1 MDKIYTSILSSIP
14 DRIDFDFITVK
25 TETVKHIYL
34 DNISEQNILFNIEN
48 AEGFIFEPSTGIIS
62 KKKKVDIQVKIKP
75 NLANVL
81 VSNARIILEQK
92 YSKIIKLSFVSK
104 YPYLNI
110 NKTFLEFGIVQIG
123 KTAEEELII
132 SNLESVPAHFNI
144 ERKST
149 QPGKQPC
156 VFFISNLTGDIPPK
170 SNYLLKIM
178 YKPLFPSNNSHE
190 VFCLSTKGGN
200 KITFSCKGSCK
211 PLKTWVGTKCV
222 NFSTVPLGGQ
232 MKKLFRIYNDSDLS
246 TEFQIYHDNSGAFSF
261 DITEGIIPG
270 KSNIRIN
277 ATFKPYETI
286 VYYQRVFCLIKN
298 HMLFSIDLFGSCHNL
313 LTKTPLIDYNQI
325 EMFRYKE
332 LKGVFFANQNNNINK
347 LEMFDKLNKTYSI
360 NSYES
365 ENKEDIKR
373 VNDLNSKQPQLHKEM
388 FWETFSPTRLISFD
402 TDLIDFNYMK
412 VGSVSEPY
420 ILKVN
425 NNSNE
430 DMNVKFIF
438 EKPINLSNLI
448 QTINIFH
455 SENTV
460 FFTQPEEQIIQ
471 KKSSA
476 EFKVYFK
483 PNKKEYYFYE
493 NLPCQATIVNS
504 VNYFSTLNPKNK
516 LLNINKNKLSDF
528 GKNMLSKKSEIKK
541 VLFNETKKSSM
552 LKSYSIFGNNES
564 KNFEKTGFT
573 KGKMTKNFTNI
584 QPTIEPPIS
593 LYISMVGHS
602 FPPGTQIFMPMFEF
616 SPKKEIFF
624 PPTSIHQS
632 LYQTLKIENKNDT
645 PLFYKISPDPQ
656 NIFRV
661 HNKYGLISSK
671 SFHLICLEFSPKD
684 TTVYRFPLHIIF
696 NHDSTNTKTIM
707 LNGLCTD
714 PVIEIEGVKD
724 EIYFAPCYIG
734 IKTKKNIILK
744 NLSPIRIKVFIK
756 IDNMVNGI
764 LEVDENSF
772 EMELNSIKNIEFGLT
787 PEKNEEISAHILIT
801 AERIYDPSNEN
812 VGIYNPENFENKKN
826 KLEFDKRIFRREI
839 NVLGRGSDGELSI
852 KPEKLEFGTVKVGFH
867 KKLSFSIYNPSI
879 TNFYIKL
886 VPDYS
891 GNIALSD
898 EKDKN
903 YDPNKKR
910 SDINID
916 FEEGLLNS
924 FCKKDINIQFEPKT
938 RVNLSFKI
946 NIYATD
952 TIDDKT
958 KINIKKNKSIDM
970 KKNNRNKNQEEEENY
985 SFEDKSEELL
995 SHREEL
1001 KCSLE
1006 VNAKGDYPLIKIVD
1020 LRNNTISPSKLWK
1033 DFHVDQ
1039 ANEELQKKLTEEEM
1053 DYSNAKSNKKISEI
1067 TQKFKIIQ
1075 FNFGKKFISKN
1086 KPDSNLYEEVFLTLK
1101 NEGGVLSEFYFNFP
1115 DDINIKREI
1124 WMDPVEPTSNDKVE
1138 YHVLK
1143 EHIFTIE
1150 PRKSKLAP
1158 GESCNI
1164 KIRYAI
1170 KEKGIH
1176 RLRVLFQVVNGKPL
1190 IFELYGE
1197 TLNIKNGILT
1207 LPKDVLNF
1215 NEVSIG
1221 NMNYITSPFEL
1232 KNISSI
1238 KVKYMIDKAEIIKF
1252 NEIHQFEIFKID
1264 NFEGSIG
1271 PGESKYLIVHF
1282 LPLSEIEYK
1291 LDLNL
1296 YYTDEVNSSQMTISI
1311 IGKGYHPLKSKIPI
1325 YKNSFEKMPNSV
1337 MCKYYNN
1344 QMIQKCGFSLEDL
1357 DFGIINKKK
1366 YKAFIIY
1373 NYSED
1378 NSFNFDFDEPG
1389 YLIKDA
1395 LQIFPNK
1402 GVVEPKKYKII
1413 KCILTPNE
1421 TSNNEYE
1428 GDILVKIAWNPK
1440 NKIFNLNS
1448 NVLPNSIGKMES
1460 KSKKKFL
1467 DSFGNNPSR
1476 QNSVLNF
1483 GGISKVERIEK
1494 ENLYLRLSKKSEISE
1509 KKKVLS
1515 SNFNLDCNSCFVELI
1530 LTKLVQEIL
1539 SSKDFIES
1547 FNKKLEYQPLSL
1559 YRWTHNDICSTI
1571 PVVRKKFLKH
1581 LKMKITNLY
1590 GDLSQV
1596 GGYKRTT
1603 IISELRAMTHRGYTV
1618 KISKSDIEDIKE
1630 DYNQETDNKLEEKYI
1645 KEVADKFKYNIKE
1658 MNEKII
1664 IVNDETKKVIIDT
1677 VMENTI
1683 YNIICEAVYGETDL
1697 SEKQRIYFF
1706 LDKNTSKII
1715 NEQNNEKKGEE
1726 NKEKKEVKESNE
1738 NKESKEKKENKENS
1752 EIKNNEETNKDKKVE
1767 ELKLEEEENN

>member
-1 MDKIYTSILSSIP
+1 MDKIFSSILSSIP
-14 DRIDFDFITVK
+14 DCIDFDFITVK
-25 TETVKHIYL
+25 TETIKHIYL

-48 AEGFIFEPSTGIIS
+48 AEGFIFEPSTGIIP
-62 KKKKVDIQVKIKP
+62 KKKKLDVQIKIKP

-81 VSNARIILEQK
+81 VSNARILLEQK

-104 YPYLNI
+104 YPFLNI
-110 NKTFLEFGIVQIG
+110 NKSSIEFGIVQIG

-132 SNLESVPAHFNI
+132 SNLETVPAHFTI
-144 ERKST
+144 ERKSI

-170 SNYLLKIM
+170 SNYLLRILF
-178 YKPLFPSNNSHE
+178 KPLFPSNNSHE

-222 NFSTVPLGGQ
+222 NFSSVPLGGQ
-232 MKKLFRIYNDSDLS
+232 IKKLFRIYNDSDLA
-246 TEFQIYHDNSGAFSF
+246 TEFQIYHENSGAFSF
-261 DITEGIIPG
+261 DVTEGIIPP
-270 KSNIRIN
+270 KSNVRVN

-286 VYYQRVFCLIKN
+286 VYYQRVFCIIKN

-313 LTKTPLIDYNQI
+313 LTKTPLIDYSQI
-325 EMFRYKE
+325 EIFRYKA
-332 LKGVFFANQNNNINK
+332 LKGIYFNNNYNKSK

-360 NSYES
+360 NSNES

-373 VNDLNSKQPQLHKEM
+373 ANNINSQQPQLHKEM
-388 FWETFSPTRLISFD
+388 FWEPYSPTRLISFE

-438 EKPINLSNLI
+438 DKPINLSNLI

-460 FFTQPEEQIIQ
+460 FFTQPEEQII
-471 KKSSA
+471 KKQSSA

-493 NLPCQATIVNS
+493 NLPCQATIINS
-504 VNYFSTLNPKNK
+504 TNTFSTINPKNR
-516 LLNINKNKLSDF
+516 LLNINRNKLSDF
-528 GKNMLSKKSEIKK
+528 GKILTNKKSEIKK
-541 VLFNETKKSSM
+541 TLFNNENNKSTL
-552 LKSYSIFGNNES
+552 LKSYSVFPNMNES
-564 KNFEKTGFT
+564 KNFENTHFP
-573 KGKMTKNFTNI
+573 KNKLSKLYPN
-584 QPTIEPPIS
+584 QQQTIEPPIS
-593 LYISMVGHS
+593 LFISLVGHS

-624 PPTSIHQS
+624 PPTSINQS

-645 PLFYKISPDPQ
+645 PLFYKINPDPQ

-661 HNKYGLISSK
+661 HNKFGLIASK

-684 TTVYRFPLHIIF
+684 TTIYRFPLQIIF
-696 NHDSTNTKTIM
+696 NHDSSNTKTIM

-714 PVIEIEGVKD
+714 PVIEVEGIKD
-724 EIYFAPCYIG
+724 EIYFAPCYLG
-734 IKTKKNIILK
+734 IKTKRNIILK
-744 NLSPIRIKVFIK
+744 NLSPIRIKVIIK

-764 LEVDENSF
+764 LEVDEDTF
-772 EMELNSIKNIEFGLT
+772 EMELNSIKNVEFGLT
-787 PEKNEEISAHILIT
+787 PNKNEEISAHILIT

-812 VGIYNPENFENKKN
+812 IGIYNPEG
-826 KLEFDKRIFRREI
+826 FDKNVKKLDFDRRLFKREI
-839 NVLGRGSDGELSI
+839 NVLGRGSNGELSI

-867 KKLSFSIYNPSI
+867 KKLSFSIYNPTI

-898 EKDKN
+898 DKDNN
-903 YDPNKKR
+903 YDPIKKR
-910 SDINID
+910 SDIIID
-916 FEEGLLNS
+916 FAEGLLNS
-924 FCKKDINIQFEPKT
+924 FCKKDIHIQFEPKT
-938 RVNLSFKI
+938 RVNLYFKI

-952 TIDDKT
+952 TLDEN
-958 KINIKKNKSIDM
+958 KIIAIKKSKKDINKDEIEKSL
-970 KKNNRNKNQEEEENY
+970 Y
-985 SFEDKSEELL
+985 SKSEEDEEIL
-995 SHREEL
+995 SHKEEL

-1020 LRNNTISPSKLWK
+1020 LRNNIISPSKLWK
-1033 DFHVDQ
+1033 DFNVDI

-1053 DYSNAKSNKKISEI
+1053 DYSNAKTNKKISEI

-1075 FNFGKKFISKN
+1075 FNFGTRFITKN
-1086 KPDSNLYEEVFLTLK
+1086 KPDNQNVDVFLTLK

-1150 PRKSKLAP
+1150 PRKSKLGP

-1164 KIRYAI
+1164 KLRYSI
-1170 KEKGIH
+1170 KEKGTH

-1197 TLNIKNGILT
+1197 TLYNKNGIIS
-1207 LPKDVLNF
+1207 LPKNVLNF
-1215 NEVSIG
+1215 NEIPIG
-1221 NMNYITSPFEL
+1221 NMNYISSPFEI
-1232 KNISSI
+1232 KNISTI
-1238 KVKYMIDKAEIIKF
+1238 KVKYMIDKAEINKF
-1252 NEIHQFEIFKID
+1252 NDFHNFEIFKID
-1264 NFEGSIG
+1264 NYEGSIG
-1271 PGESKYLIVHF
+1271 PFESKYLIVHF
-1282 LPLSEIEYK
+1282 RPLSDIEYQ

-1296 YYTDEVNSSQMTISI
+1296 YYTDEVSTGQMKITIT
-1311 IGKGYHPLKSKIPI
+1311 GKGYHPLKSKTPI
-1325 YKNSFEKMPNSV
+1325 YKKIFLNMPNSV
-1337 MCKYYNN
+1337 VYKYFNN

-1357 DFGIINKKK
+1357 DFGVMNRPKNKT
-1366 YKAFIIY
+1366 FLIY
-1373 NYSED
+1373 NFSKD
-1378 NSFNFDFDEPG
+1378 NSLNFDFNEPG
-1389 YLIKDA
+1389 FLIKDD
-1395 LQIFPNK
+1395 LQILPNK
-1402 GVVEPKKYKII
+1402 GVVDPGKHKII
-1413 KCILTPNE
+1413 KCILSPNE
-1421 TSNNEYE
+1421 SSNNDYE
-1428 GDILVKIAWNPK
+1428 GDILVKITWNPK
-1440 NKIFNLNS
+1440 NKNTNI
-1448 NVLPNSIGKMES
+1448 LPGSMNIGKVELKNKKNFLDAIGSHTSKHNSI
-1460 KSKKKFL
+1460 
-1467 DSFGNNPSR
+1467 
-1476 QNSVLNF
+1476 VNF
-1483 GGISKVERIEK
+1483 GGMNASRIEK
-1494 ENLYLRLSKKSEISE
+1494 ENLYLRVSKKSEISKE
-1509 KKKVLS
+1509 KKAIN
-1515 SNFNLDCNSCFVELI
+1515 SNFNLDCNSCFIELI

-1539 SSKDFIES
+1539 TSKDFIES
-1547 FNKKLEYQPLSL
+1547 FRNNIDNQPLSL
-1559 YRWTHNDICSTI
+1559 YKWTHNEICSTI
-1571 PVVRKKFLKH
+1571 PEIRKKFLKH
-1581 LKMKITNLY
+1581 LRMKIINLY

-1596 GGYKRTT
+1596 STGGYKRTT
-1603 IISELRAMTHRGYTV
+1603 IRSEIRVMTHRGYT
-1618 KISKSDIEDIKE
+1618 IKSNKSEVDEIKE
-1630 DYNQETDNKLEEKYI
+1630 KYDENLDNKLEEKYI
-1645 KEVADKFKYNIKE
+1645 KEVSDRFKYTTKE

-1664 IVNDETKKVIIDT
+1664 IVNDETKKIIIDT

-1706 LDKNTSKII
+1706 LDKNTNEII
-1715 NEQNNEKKGEE
+1715 NGNDNNSGKLEEKKD
-1726 NKEKKEVKESNE
+1726 NKQSI
-1738 NKESKEKKENKENS
+1738 
-1752 EIKNNEETNKDKKVE
+1752 EIKNNEIYEDKEKDKENVLKFDDE
-1767 ELKLEEEENN
+1767 EK